1 MKKRKWTAVRILIIL
16 FLLVSVV
23 FPIAGVM
30 AQISL
35 NDVKKIMVSGQ
46 LGEMLFHSLVV
57 TGISTFISVSLAFLL
72 AWCLNRCN
80 IRAKGV
86 FSVLFTIPMLIP
98 SVSHGTG
105 LVLLFG
111 DNGIITNLL
120 AMCIPRFKVNLYGYF
135 GMIFGWVLYSFPV
148 AFLMLNDS
156 FQYED
161 YTTYEA
167 AQVLGLGKLE
177 QFRTIMLPNLRKTL
191 ISTVFAT
198 FTLIFTDY
206 GVPLVVGGKV
216 MTLSLYMYREVVG
229 LLDFSKGAII
239 GILLL
244 ILAIAAFVI
253 DLRNEENAN
262 TSTVT
267 RQYVVTQ
274 NRKRDVAAYVICCF
288 TVVVIGLPIAAFAF
302 LSVVK
307 QYPIDLSF
315 SLDNIYEAFGLGVG
329 QYLENSLA
337 MALGTAFVGVVVI
350 YFTAYLTARSKKTWT
365 TMTLHLISMISLAIP
380 GIVLGL
386 SYVLFFRSTFF
397 YGTIAILILVN
408 TVHFFASPYL
418 MAYNSLNKFNRN
430 LEDVSDTLGISR
442 MHMLLDVYLP
452 CTQKTI
458 IEMFSYIFVNC
469 MVTISA
475 VSFLAN
481 FKDMPLALLIPRF
494 DSQSLIEATAF
505 IALVIL
511 AVNGIMKL
519 AVFVLERHVKDPAEP
534 NR

>member
-120 AMCIPRFKVNLYGYF
+120 AMCIPGFKLNLYGYF

-244 ILAIAAFVI
+244 IPAIAAFVI

-350 YFTAYLTARSKKTWT
+350 YFTAYLTARSKK
-365 TMTLHLISMISLAIP
+365 HGRP
-380 GIVLGL
+380 
-386 SYVLFFRSTFF
+386 
-397 YGTIAILILVN
+397 
-408 TVHFFASPYL
+408 
-418 MAYNSLNKFNRN
+418 
-430 LEDVSDTLGISR
+430 
-442 MHMLLDVYLP
+442 
-452 CTQKTI
+452 
-458 IEMFSYIFVNC
+458 
-469 MVTISA
+469 
-475 VSFLAN
+475 
-481 FKDMPLALLIPRF
+481 
-494 DSQSLIEATAF
+494 
-505 IALVIL
+505 
-511 AVNGIMKL
+511 
-519 AVFVLERHVKDPAEP
+519 
-534 NR
+534 

>member
-111 DNGIITNLL
+111 DNGIITNFL
-120 AMCIPRFKVNLYGYF
+120 AMCIPGFKVNLYGYF

-161 YTTYEA
+161 YTAYEA

-206 GVPLVVGGKV
+206 GVH
-216 MTLSLYMYREVVG
+216 
-229 LLDFSKGAII
+229 
-239 GILLL
+239 
-244 ILAIAAFVI
+244 
-253 DLRNEENAN
+253 
-262 TSTVT
+262 
-267 RQYVVTQ
+267 
-274 NRKRDVAAYVICCF
+274 
-288 TVVVIGLPIAAFAF
+288 
-302 LSVVK
+302 
-307 QYPIDLSF
+307 
-315 SLDNIYEAFGLGVG
+315 
-329 QYLENSLA
+329 
-337 MALGTAFVGVVVI
+337 
-350 YFTAYLTARSKKTWT
+350 WW
-365 TMTLHLISMISLAIP
+365 
-380 GIVLGL
+380 
-386 SYVLFFRSTFF
+386 
-397 YGTIAILILVN
+397 
-408 TVHFFASPYL
+408 
-418 MAYNSLNKFNRN
+418 
-430 LEDVSDTLGISR
+430 
-442 MHMLLDVYLP
+442 
-452 CTQKTI
+452 
-458 IEMFSYIFVNC
+458 
-469 MVTISA
+469 
-475 VSFLAN
+475 
-481 FKDMPLALLIPRF
+481 
-494 DSQSLIEATAF
+494 
-505 IALVIL
+505 
-511 AVNGIMKL
+511 
-519 AVFVLERHVKDPAEP
+519 
-534 NR
+534 